1 MEQRSR
7 FVMLAVGITVAV
19 LGVTGQAGAQTRE
32 ARGTVSAVAERTVT
46 VKVGAQELTF
56 FVDNET
62 HLEVRSAA
70 KEFQQAKP
78 PTARPRVNDYFAS
91 GDVVLVRYREESAGH
106 HALDISHVGSTGAGG
121 GSISEPAKIA
131 SGKVKAITSSQLT
144 LDANG
149 RESIF
154 AITHDTDVLKKG
166 ATAATKAAGGVTP
179 ITTFVHTGDS
189 VSISYSQSAGRAT
202 ASEVRVRTP

>member
-19 LGVTGQAGAQTRE
+19 LGSTSQAGAQTKE

-56 FVDNET
+56 FVDSET

-78 PTARPRVNDYFAS
+78 PTARPRVNDFFAS
-91 GDVVLVRYREESAGH
+91 GDIVLVRYREEGGQH
-106 HALDISHVGSTGAGG
+106 HALDITHVGSTGTGG
-121 GSISEPAKIA
+121 GSISDPAKIA
-131 SGKVKAITSSQLT
+131 SGKVKALTSSQLT

-149 RESIF
+149 KESVF
-154 AITHDTDVLKKG
+154 AITRDTDVLKTG
-166 ATAATKAAGGVTP
+166 ATKATKAAGGSTT
-179 ITTFVHTGDS
+179 ITTFVKPGDS
-189 VSISYSQSAGRAT
+189 VSISYHESAGRAT